1 MSNIYLTQHGT
12 EVSKSGGR
20 LLIKNVDGSV
30 NELPSSCADCFVV
43 MACVQITYGA
53 VMEILRNGGSIIYLD
68 SEGNIAGELG
78 FKQGKARVLAR
89 QMQCYLNKQTRQELA
104 SGFVK
109 SKILAQRNLLRIKNK
124 SLQNTAVK
132 SVIIKLGALAKYT
145 TGDKSI
151 EKLLGLEGVAAKSY
165 FDTFGILING
175 TDLKW
180 QGRRKHPAP
189 DEINAMLSFAYALL
203 EKDVRRAVAA
213 NGLAA
218 GVGFLHEL
226 NYRKDSLIYDLM
238 EVFRPS
244 IADRFVLRCINL
256 RVFTE
261 NDFVCDKCRCLF
273 NDSSKKRFI
282 TAYEEFMGAVNEENG
297 LTLRKQIDLEV
308 KKLAKKLVAFEKVNK
323 VGEAA

>member
-1 MSNIYLTQHGT
+1 M
-12 EVSKSGGR
+12 
-20 LLIKNVDGSV
+20 
-30 NELPSSCADCFVV
+30 
-43 MACVQITYGA
+43 
-53 VMEILRNGGSIIYLD
+53 
-68 SEGNIAGELG
+68 
-78 FKQGKARVLAR
+78 
-89 QMQCYLNKQTRQELA
+89 
-104 SGFVK
+104 
-109 SKILAQRNLLRIKNK
+109 
-124 SLQNTAVK
+124 
-132 SVIIKLGALAKYT
+132 AKYT

-218 GVGFLHEL
+218 GIGFLHEL

-308 KKLAKKLVAFEKVNK
+308 KKLAKKLVAFEKMNK
-323 VGEAA
+323 VCEAA